1 METSLQTWD
10 YLGNEVRTIEIN
22 SEPWFVLADVCKA
35 LELSTPSRVAER
47 LEKDEVSQTHT
58 IDRMG
63 RTQNTTI
70 VNESGL
76 YAVILR
82 SDKPRAK
89 QFRRWV
95 TSEVL
100 PTIRKHHAY
109 MQDDVLEKAL
119 TSPDFLI
126 QLATQLKSEREQRA
140 QLEQKAEQD
149 KPKVLFADS
158 VATSETSILV
168 GELAKILKQNGV
180 NTGQTR
186 LFSWL
191 RDHGYLIKR
200 KGTDYN
206 MPTQRAME
214 VGLFE
219 VKQTCIT
226 HADGHVTVS
235 KTPKVTGKGQIYFV
249 NKIMAEA
256 TTTAPAEQ

>member
-1 METSLQTWD
+1 MD
-10 YLGNEVRTIEIN
+10 EIIK
-22 SEPWFVLADVCKA
+22 VCYDDADRPTVSGRELHDA
-35 LELSTPSRVAER
+35 LEVKTAYKDWFPRMCEYGFSEGVDYCSFLS
-47 LEKDEVSQTHT
+47 D
-58 IDRMG
+58 
-63 RTQNTTI
+63 
-70 VNESGL
+70 
-76 YAVILR
+76 R
-82 SDKPRAK
+82 SDGKAGKPRTDHQLTIPMAK
-89 QFRRWV
+89 ELCMIQRTEKGKQMRQYFIAVEERWN
-95 TSEVL
+95 
-100 PTIRKHHAY
+100 
-109 MQDDVLEKAL
+109 
-119 TSPDFLI
+119 SPDAVMARALRM
-126 QLATQLKSEREQRA
+126 ADRELHKLEAHCA

-186 LFSWL
+186 LFAWL

-256 TTTAPAEQ
+256 EAAPAEQ

>member
-1 METSLQTWD
+1 MDEIIKVCYYDVDCPTVSGRELHDALGVETPYKKW
-10 YLGNEVRTIEIN
+10 
-22 SEPWFVLADVCKA
+22 
-35 LELSTPSRVAER
+35 
-47 LEKDEVSQTHT
+47 
-58 IDRMG
+58 IDRMIEYG
-63 RTQNTTI
+63 FATNVDYWTI
-70 VNESGL
+70 LSD
-76 YAVILR
+76 R
-82 SDKPRAK
+82 SDGKAGKPRTDHQLTIPMAK
-89 QFRRWV
+89 ELCMIQRTEKGKQMRQYFIAVEERWN
-95 TSEVL
+95 
-100 PTIRKHHAY
+100 
-109 MQDDVLEKAL
+109 
-119 TSPDFLI
+119 SPDAVMARALRM
-126 QLATQLKSEREQRA
+126 ADRELHKLEAHCA

-186 LFSWL
+186 LFAWL

-235 KTPKVTGKGQIYFV
+235 KTPKVTGKGQVYFV
-249 NKIMAEA
+249 NKLSQSAC
-256 TTTAPAEQ
+256 

>member
-1 METSLQTWD
+1 MSSENQHGGQNKIDHQLTIPMAKELCMIQ
-10 YLGNEVRTIEIN
+10 RT
-22 SEPWFVLADVCKA
+22 
-35 LELSTPSRVAER
+35 
-47 LEKDEVSQTHT
+47 EKGKQMRQYF
-58 IDRMG
+58 I
-63 RTQNTTI
+63 
-70 VNESGL
+70 
-76 YAVILR
+76 AVEE
-82 SDKPRAK
+82 
-89 QFRRWV
+89 QWN
-95 TSEVL
+95 
-100 PTIRKHHAY
+100 
-109 MQDDVLEKAL
+109 
-119 TSPDFLI
+119 SPDAVMARALRM
-126 QLATQLKSEREQRA
+126 ADRELHKLEVHCA
-140 QLEQKAEQD
+140 QLEQKAERD

-256 TTTAPAEQ
+256 EAAPAEQ

>member
-35 LELSTPSRVAER
+35 LELSSPHKVADR
-47 LEKDEVSQTHT
+47 LEPFEKGRNLIPTLGGAQEMT
-58 IDRMG
+58 I
-63 RTQNTTI
+63 I
-70 VNESGL
+70 NESGL
-76 YAVILR
+76 YAVTMR
-82 SDKPRAK
+82 SDKPKAR

-95 TSEVL
+95 TGEVL

-126 QLATQLKSEREQRA
+126 QLATQLKSEREQRE

-186 LFSWL
+186 LFAWL

>member
-10 YLGNEVRTIEIN
+10 CLGNEVRTIEIN

-35 LELSTPSRVAER
+35 LELSSPHKVADR
-47 LEKDEVSQTHT
+47 LEPFEK
-58 IDRMG
+58 G
-63 RTQNTTI
+63 RNLIPTLGGVQEMTTI
-70 VNESGL
+70 NESGL
-76 YAVILR
+76 YAVTMR
-82 SDKPRAK
+82 SDKPKAR

-95 TSEVL
+95 TGEVL

-126 QLATQLKSEREQRA
+126 QLATQLKSEREQRV

-186 LFSWL
+186 LFAWL

-256 TTTAPAEQ
+256 TATASTEQ

>member
-35 LELSTPSRVAER
+35 LELSSPHKVAER
-47 LEKDEVSQTHT
+47 LETYERNQIPVTDSL
-58 IDRMG
+58 G
-63 RTQNTTI
+63 RNQNTTI
-70 VNESGL
+70 INESGL
-76 YAVILR
+76 YAVTMR
-82 SDKPRAK
+82 SDKPRARR
-89 QFRRWV
+89 FRRWV
-95 TSEVL
+95 TGEVL

-186 LFSWL
+186 LFAWM

-256 TTTAPAEQ
+256 ATAPAEQ

>member
-1 METSLQTWD
+1 MD
-10 YLGNEVRTIEIN
+10 EIIK
-22 SEPWFVLADVCKA
+22 VC
-35 LELSTPSRVAER
+35 
-47 LEKDEVSQTHT
+47 
-58 IDRMG
+58 
-63 RTQNTTI
+63 
-70 VNESGL
+70 
-76 YAVILR
+76 Y
-82 SDKPRAK
+82 
-89 QFRRWV
+89 
-95 TSEVL
+95 
-100 PTIRKHHAY
+100 
-109 MQDDVLEKAL
+109 DDVDCPTVSGRELHDALGVETPYTTWIKRMCEYGFAEGIDFAACFPNLESEKQHGGQNKIDHQL
-119 TSPDFLI
+119 TIPMAKELCMIQRTEKGKQMRQYFIAVEEQWNSPDAVMARALRM
-126 QLATQLKSEREQRA
+126 ADRELHKLEAHCA

-186 LFSWL
+186 LFAWL

-256 TTTAPAEQ
+256 TEAAPAEQ

>member
-10 YLGNEVRTIEIN
+10 YLGNEVRTIEID

-35 LELSTPSRVAER
+35 LEISNSRNVANR
-47 LEKDEVSQTHT
+47 LEPFEKGVHLVDTLRGAQEMT
-58 IDRMG
+58 I
-63 RTQNTTI
+63 I
-70 VNESGL
+70 NESGL
-76 YAVILR
+76 YAVTMR
-82 SDKPRAK
+82 SDKPRAR

-95 TSEVL
+95 TGEVL

-126 QLATQLKSEREQRA
+126 QLATQLKSEREQRE

-186 LFSWL
+186 LFAWL

-256 TTTAPAEQ
+256 ETVPAEQ

>member
-22 SEPWFVLADVCKA
+22 SEPWFVLADVCKVLEIKNSRDAAARLDADEKGVA
-35 LELSTPSRVAER
+35 LTDTLGGKQNV
-47 LEKDEVSQTHT
+47 T
-58 IDRMG
+58 I
-63 RTQNTTI
+63 I
-70 VNESGL
+70 NESGL
-76 YAVILR
+76 YAVTMR
-82 SDKPRAK
+82 SDKPKAR

-95 TSEVL
+95 TGEVL

-126 QLATQLKSEREQRA
+126 QLATQLKSERERRE

-186 LFSWL
+186 LFAWL

-256 TTTAPAEQ
+256 TETAPAEQ

>member
-126 QLATQLKSEREQRA
+126 QLATQLKSEREQRE

-186 LFSWL
+186 LFAWL

-256 TTTAPAEQ
+256 EAAPAEQ

>member
-10 YLGNEVRTIEIN
+10 YLGNEVRTVEIN

-35 LELSTPSRVAER
+35 LELSSPHKVADR
-47 LEKDEVSQTHT
+47 LEPFEKGRNLIPTLGGTQEMT
-58 IDRMG
+58 I
-63 RTQNTTI
+63 I
-70 VNESGL
+70 NESGL
-76 YAVILR
+76 YAVTMR
-82 SDKPRAK
+82 SDKPRAR

-95 TSEVL
+95 TGEVL

-126 QLATQLKSEREQRA
+126 QLATQLKSEREHCA

-186 LFSWL
+186 LFAWL

-219 VKQTCIT
+219 GKQTCIT

-249 NKIMAEA
+249 NKIMAEVEA
-256 TTTAPAEQ
+256 APAEQ